1 MEVTPPIRERRA
13 ALVRGVVQGVGFRPF
28 VYRLAL
34 EESLSGFVGNDAGGV
49 LIEIE
54 GPPEQVEAFLAR
66 LRSEPPPLA
75 RIDSITVRPL
85 VPTGASGFHIQ
96 ASQSAGPVT
105 TGIPADAATCPDCL
119 RELLDPADRRYRFP
133 FLNCTNCG
141 PRFTITRRIPYDRP
155 QTSMAVFPM
164 CPACQA
170 EYDDPLN
177 RRFHAQPNACW
188 SCGPR
193 VWLETANA
201 PSLNDSANPPTR
213 NLQESIANSPTCD
226 FRTAEANSPTHVSG
240 EMHDN
245 SATHNSGEIPVNS
258 PTPSFDEPIAN
269 SLTRNFRA
277 AEANSLPLFKPP
289 LAAHQHPAEAKEA
302 STSSHD
308 DPIIQAIQLLRDGK
322 IVAIKGIGGF
332 HLAVDATNQS
342 AVMRLRQRKHRYGKP
357 LAVMVRD
364 LEAARKL
371 CTLTAEEEALLT
383 TSARPIVLARR
394 RPDSPIA
401 QTLGAPGPDF
411 GTWESIAEAVAP
423 GIPWL
428 GIFLPYAPLQHL
440 LFANSC
446 VHALV
451 MTSANLSEEPIAID
465 NDEARAR
472 LGQIADAFLMH
483 DREILQRCD
492 DSVAAIVDG
501 APQLLRRARGF
512 VPLGIALPF
521 DAPPLLAVGGHL
533 KNVFT
538 LARGRFAYQ
547 SQHMGDLEN
556 LTGLDF
562 FRESLDHLMR
572 TFEIEPQAVVHDLHP
587 GYLSTAWAK
596 EWAAEHKLP
605 LVAVQHHHAHIAGCM
620 AEHNLSGEVIGL
632 ALDGT
637 GYGTDGK
644 IWGGEVL
651 IAKLGSFQRFA
662 HLDYVPMPGGEKAIK
677 EPWRMAFAH
686 LRAAGFDLETAASLA
701 GATMQEAQLLD
712 RMIERNV
719 NAPQTSSLG
728 RLFDAVAAVVL
739 NRRIVD
745 YEAQAAIELEGLAID
760 EPDRLGRQDY
770 VPDSVASGTAEQAT
784 INEQA
789 TVKLDKSHEA
799 SGHDF
804 SRADKAHRINM
815 ALAPAGCF
823 SGISPSSRPF
833 SAACEDGPLI
843 IKTESMWKALLDDL
857 RRGVDKKRIAARFH
871 IAVAEGFIWA
881 AANVRQETGINQVA
895 LSGGCMH
902 NRRLARLLRAGLEEE
917 GFQVYQHRNVS
928 PGDGGLSYGQI
939 AVAAAILQPDT
950 A

>member
-28 VYRLAL
+28 VYRLAQ
-34 EESLSGFVGNDAGGV
+34 EEGLSGFVGNGADGV
-49 LIEIE
+49 TIEIE
-54 GPPEQVEAFLAR
+54 GPPERVTAFLAR
-66 LRSEPPPLA
+66 LRSEPPALA
-75 RIDSITVRPL
+75 RIDSVTVSQIPA
-85 VPTGASGFHIQ
+85 TGDAAFRIIASESVGQ
-96 ASQSAGPVT
+96 VS

-119 RELLDPADRRYRFP
+119 RELLDPADRRHLYP

-201 PSLNDSANPPTR
+201 PSLNGP
-213 NLQESIANSPTCD
+213 ANSPTCD
-226 FRTAEANSPTHVSG
+226 FR
-240 EMHDN
+240 
-245 SATHNSGEIPVNS
+245 
-258 PTPSFDEPIAN
+258 
-269 SLTRNFRA
+269 A
-277 AEANSLPLFKPP
+277 AEANSLLLFKPP
-289 LAAHQHPAEAKEA
+289 LAAHQHSPDAKDA
-302 STSSHD
+302 SVSSPY
-308 DPIIQAIQLLRDGK
+308 DPIHQAIQLLLDGQ
-322 IVAIKGIGGF
+322 IIAIKGIGGF
-332 HLAVDATNQS
+332 HLAVDATNQE
-342 AVMRLRQRKHRYGKP
+342 AVTRLRQRKHRYGKP

-364 LEAARKL
+364 LDAARKI
-371 CTLTAEEEALLT
+371 CVLTPEEEALLT

-394 RPDSPIA
+394 RSDAP
-401 QTLGAPGPDF
+401 GAPGPDF
-411 GTWESIAEAVAP
+411 GTRESIAEAVAP

-440 LFANSC
+440 LFADPC

-465 NDEARAR
+465 NGEARAR
-472 LGQIADAFLMH
+472 LGEIADAFLMH

-512 VPLGIALPF
+512 VPLGVALPF

-572 TFEIEPQAVVHDLHP
+572 TFEINPQAVVHDLHP

-596 EWAAEHKLP
+596 EWAAERNLP
-605 LVAVQHHHAHIAGCM
+605 LIAVQHHHAHIAGCM
-620 AEHNLSGEVIGL
+620 AEHNLTGPVIGL

-686 LRAAGFDLETAASLA
+686 LRAAGFDLETAASLS
-701 GATMQEAQLLD
+701 GATIEEARVLD

-719 NAPQTSSLG
+719 NAPLTSSLG

-739 NRRIVD
+739 NRRVVD
-745 YEAQAAIELEGLAID
+745 YEAQAAIELEGISID
-760 EPDRLGRQDY
+760 EPEDAPAYPIEFAGGDWSHREPARISAAPMWCALIADLRAY
-770 VPDSVASGTAEQAT
+770 VP
-784 INEQA
+784 
-789 TVKLDKSHEA
+789 K
-799 SGHDF
+799 
-804 SRADKAHRINM
+804 
-815 ALAPAGCF
+815 
-823 SGISPSSRPF
+823 PF
-833 SAACEDGPLI
+833 
-843 IKTESMWKALLDDL
+843 
-857 RRGVDKKRIAARFH
+857 IAARFH
-871 IAVAEGFIWA
+871 AGVAQAFVQAAVRARSA
-881 AANVRQETGINQVA
+881 TGIHQVA

-902 NRRLARLLRAGLEEE
+902 NRRLARLLRAGLEAE
-917 GFQVYQHRNVS
+917 GFQVYQHCNVS

-939 AVAAAILQPDT
+939 AVAAAILQPCAEASART
-950 A
+950 PLRERPS